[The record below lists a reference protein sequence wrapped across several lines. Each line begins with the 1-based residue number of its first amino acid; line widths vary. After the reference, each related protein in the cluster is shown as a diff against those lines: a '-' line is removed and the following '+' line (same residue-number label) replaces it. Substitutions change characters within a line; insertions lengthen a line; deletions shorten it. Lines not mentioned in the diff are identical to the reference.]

1 MPESISESFNIYII
15 FFFFSS
21 CSKLSFHS
29 LKNSTDIDGYVDW
42 IRKQKGL
49 VFTTGFFLK
58 ANKGITLKA
67 IQTSRAAK
75 NNNLKFVFPNVT
87 HYLSVNRFWKDDH
100 NMTKKRFS
108 TGFYFVS
115 NALTLCDEVHLYGFW
130 PFSTSLEGRKLQYHY
145 HGDIGPGKTHDITV
159 EFRILIAMHQ
169 LGLLRLHIGKCTENP
184 TTT

>member
-15 FFFFSS
+15 FFFFSW

-49 VFTTGFFLK
+49 VFSTGFFLK
-58 ANKGITLKA
+58 RNKRLTLKA
-67 IQTSRAAK
+67 IQTSSAAK
-75 NNNLKFVFPNVT
+75 NSNLKYVFMDVT
-87 HYLSVNRFWKDDH
+87 HFLSVNRFWKEDYKI
-100 NMTKKRFS
+100 TKARFS

-130 PFSTSLEGRKLQYHY
+130 PFNTSLEGRTLHYHY
-145 HGDIGPGKTHDITV
+145 HDQIVPSTVHNMTV

-169 LGLLRLHIGKCTENP
+169 VGLLRLHVGKCTENP